1 MDFEEI
7 QKNKII
13 HSKNSS
19 SLKLSNKYTIHNRME
34 NPNLKFSEKEG
45 KINMEII
52 NSIDFNSNY
61 FNKKNEI
68 SIQKLIDNLISAKFY
83 KSQYDDINK
92 YLLVISLQ
100 NSLDYLIDKKNRLS
114 KANNLLNKSL
124 NKIYDQENQIKEK
137 LEQNKKIIDENSKI
151 IEEKKILYEKNK
163 SQLKVKNDSKKI
175 EVKNNEFNVKTEI
188 KKSESNKNSD
198 LKDINDKNK
207 YFCEICE
214 NKFFLSEKRLEIH
227 HFKRH
232 QHIIIQK
239 KNKVKKNDFYL
250 KYLKELENLKTL
262 IYDSLRE
269 NNDLNKYNEVL
280 EKFKKE
286 REENQLK
293 LEIIIKSE
301 ENAID
306 KMNISIKEIEEI
318 QYNFINKLIILLG
331 LNKSDEDIKIEQLHK
346 KEEQEKLEKTIKE
359 NIISMKKKDLNE
371 KLKELNKQLSDF
383 YNGRKIQKEEISD
396 NKIPQNESIKNNIN
410 IIANEIL
417 KNQINE
423 INEKDKFPEKIKNKD
438 EEILINEDDNL
449 PIKLS
454 KNDIKTSIKD
464 NNEKPKNEKI
474 KIEPKEQEKIEGK
487 DEKIEEEKNK
497 KIEEE
502 KNEKIE
508 EEKNKK
514 IESSEEKEQE
524 HKDINDSKKS
534 SKETSFIIERV
545 KRTDPGE
552 NEEMQ
557 LNEFSKF
564 INNIFNESNINN
576 KTSFNKRNNIKQEN
590 EGIEENEM
598 KNIFIEIPI
607 HSTNTIKLN
616 KFNLNE
622 IKKEN

>member
-1 MDFEEI
+1 
-7 QKNKII
+7 
-13 HSKNSS
+13 
-19 SLKLSNKYTIHNRME
+19 
-34 NPNLKFSEKEG
+34 
-45 KINMEII
+45 
-52 NSIDFNSNY
+52 
-61 FNKKNEI
+61 
-68 SIQKLIDNLISAKFY
+68 
-83 KSQYDDINK
+83 
-92 YLLVISLQ
+92 
-100 NSLDYLIDKKNRLS
+100 
-114 KANNLLNKSL
+114 
-124 NKIYDQENQIKEK
+124 
-137 LEQNKKIIDENSKI
+137 
-151 IEEKKILYEKNK
+151 
-163 SQLKVKNDSKKI
+163 
-175 EVKNNEFNVKTEI
+175 
-188 KKSESNKNSD
+188 
-198 LKDINDKNK
+198 
-207 YFCEICE
+207 
-214 NKFFLSEKRLEIH
+214 
-227 HFKRH
+227 
-232 QHIIIQK
+232 
-239 KNKVKKNDFYL
+239 
-250 KYLKELENLKTL
+250 
-262 IYDSLRE
+262 
-269 NNDLNKYNEVL
+269 
-280 EKFKKE
+280 
-286 REENQLK
+286 
-293 LEIIIKSE
+293 
-301 ENAID
+301 
-306 KMNISIKEIEEI
+306 MNISIKEIAEI

-359 NIISMKKKDLNE
+359 NIISMKRKDLNE

-438 EEILINEDDNL
+438 EKILINEDDNL

-524 HKDINDSKKS
+524 HKDINDSIKS

-607 HSTNTIKLN
+607 HCTNTAKLN